1 MTQDQFLARVF
12 AESNKQL
19 GRAGLTRRQV
29 EVVTRSVFDQMAE
42 ALREEGNFW
51 PASASGPSRSRNVR
65 RVRDGT
71 RRPAQAIDIPA
82 SKTIGFKAG
91 AGLKKAVTP

>member
-42 ALREEGNFW
+42 ALREEGNF
-51 PASASGPSRSRNVR
+51 ARVGFGTFKVKERAARTGRNPQT
-65 RVRDGT
+65 G
-71 RRPAQAIDIPA
+71 QAIDIPA